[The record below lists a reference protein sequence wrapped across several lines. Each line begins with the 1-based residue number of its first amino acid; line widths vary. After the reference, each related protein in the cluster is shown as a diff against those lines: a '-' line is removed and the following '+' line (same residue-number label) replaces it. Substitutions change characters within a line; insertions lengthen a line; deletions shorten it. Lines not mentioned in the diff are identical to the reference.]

1 MTATRP
7 RLILASASP
16 RRLELLRRIGVEPD
30 AVEPAHI
37 DESEIPGELPRQI
50 ALRLACSKASATA
63 HDDALVLGSDTVVAR
78 GRRTLP
84 KAETEAEAEHCLRL
98 LSGASHRVWT
108 GVALKAPDGTMASRV
123 VETRLKF
130 KRLSEIEIQAYLAS
144 GEWRGKAGGYGV
156 QGFAEAFVTSL
167 QGSYSGVMGLPLYET
182 AQMLTGMGY
191 PVFGAG
197 R

>member
-7 RLILASASP
+7 RLVLASASP

-30 AVEPAHI
+30 AVHPTDI

-50 ALRLACSKASATA
+50 ALRLACSKAGAA
-63 HDDALVLGSDTVVAR
+63 DHGDALVLGSDTVVAR

-84 KAETEAEAEHCLRL
+84 KAETEAEADACLRL

-108 GVALKAPDGTMASRV
+108 GVALKHPDGTMASRV

-130 KRLSEIEIQAYLAS
+130 KRLSDTEIAAYLAS
-144 GEWRGKAGGYGV
+144 GEWQGKAGGYGV
-156 QGFAEAFVTSL
+156 QGLAEAFVTSL
-167 QGSYSGVMGLPLYET
+167 QGSYSGVMGLPLHET
-182 AQMLTGMGY
+182 AQLLTGMGY
-191 PVFGAG
+191 PVFGG
-197 R
+197 QS